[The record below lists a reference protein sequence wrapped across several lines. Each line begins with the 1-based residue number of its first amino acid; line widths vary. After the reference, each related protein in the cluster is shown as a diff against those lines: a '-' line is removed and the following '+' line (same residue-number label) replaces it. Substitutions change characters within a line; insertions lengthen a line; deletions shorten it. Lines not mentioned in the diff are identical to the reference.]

1 MNHFPISDY
10 YLSKSIAIFHS
21 NDDLFT
27 QYLFL
32 NEKRCNLMTFSW
44 RLESESTRVRGKRN
58 HKFCAIV
65 TMIGNI
71 LVIIS
76 VFTYT
81 PLKITPNYFIVSLAM
96 ADLTVSACVLPF
108 NIVHSVLGRW
118 VSSLKVDSY
127 FGFFKSLA
135 DIYSFLR

>member
-1 MNHFPISDY
+1 MNS
-10 YLSKSIAIFHS
+10 L
-21 NDDLFT
+21 L
-27 QYLFL
+27 
-32 NEKRCNLMTFSW
+32 
-44 RLESESTRVRGKRN
+44 
-58 HKFCAIV
+58 V

-96 ADLTVSACVLPF
+96 ADMTVSACVLPF

-118 VSSLKVDSY
+118 VSSEVILLGVDSLWGDCT
-127 FGFFKSLA
+127 FIQA
-135 DIYSFLR
+135 DWGS

>member
-1 MNHFPISDY
+1 
-10 YLSKSIAIFHS
+10 
-21 NDDLFT
+21 
-27 QYLFL
+27 
-32 NEKRCNLMTFSW
+32 
-44 RLESESTRVRGKRN
+44 
-58 HKFCAIV
+58 
-65 TMIGNI
+65 MIGNI

-118 VSSLKVDSY
+118 VSSLKVDKGQLISELISGVFKFPKKPTKCLTDSY
-127 FGFFKSLA
+127 PSFIGQKSAENLVGFFGHLKTPKFHSE
-135 DIYSFLR
+135 IN

>member
-1 MNHFPISDY
+1 MFLPILNSDSTN
-10 YLSKSIAIFHS
+10 L
-21 NDDLFT
+21 
-27 QYLFL
+27 L
-32 NEKRCNLMTFSW
+32 NEYLLWFLFQLANWEKNLFGTNKKCVFFFNCW
-44 RLESESTRVRGKRN
+44 NWE
-58 HKFCAIV
+58 KFVEEISKTNWWKHLMNLLLV

-127 FGFFKSLA
+127 FS
-135 DIYSFLR
+135 